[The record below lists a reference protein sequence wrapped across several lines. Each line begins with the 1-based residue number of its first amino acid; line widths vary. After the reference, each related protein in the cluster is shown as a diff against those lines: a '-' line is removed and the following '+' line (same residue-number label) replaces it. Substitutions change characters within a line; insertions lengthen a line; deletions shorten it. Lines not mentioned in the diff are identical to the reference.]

1 MKFFALLLL
10 AAPIASADTV
20 DVFDYDLGLQSRFTS
35 CEWVSYNKE
44 AICGA
49 RVDVPNYDRMPD
61 IAGYSIIAPTM
72 HYGPFTGYWAGCALT
87 DVHGIGDGVVY
98 HRFDCAPQAIL
109 RIQP

>member
-1 MKFFALLLL
+1 MKALLFALLL
-10 AAPIASADTV
+10 APMANADTV

-49 RVDVPNYDRMPD
+49 RVDLPYTSRMPNID
-61 IAGYSIIAPTM
+61 GYSIIVPTM
-72 HYGPFTGYWAGCALT
+72 HYGPFEATWAGCAVT

-98 HRFDCAPQAIL
+98 HRFDCSIQAIL